1 LLEEY
6 GNSMNDTLKRAVS
19 VSPGYKLARQ
29 IINLFIRL
37 TTRIQVHGL
46 EYLPETGGYVIAS
59 NHLGRLD
66 AILTY
71 YFVDRDDIIMLAAE
85 KYQEIAVAR
94 WFAKQLN
101 AIWVDRFNA
110 DLTATR
116 EALKRLKAGG
126 VLVLAPEGTRSLSE
140 ALSKAW
146 PGASYLAAKADAP
159 IIPVALMGTE
169 DSKVFP
175 RWKRLRRAQVLIRA
189 GEPFR
194 LPPLPH
200 QGREQALQDYTDEIM
215 CRIAAQ
221 LAPQYRGIYAE
232 HPRLKQMLGK
242 T

>member
-1 LLEEY
+1 ME
-6 GNSMNDTLKRAVS
+6 RAVS
-19 VSPGYKLARQ
+19 QSLGYRLARQ

-37 TTRIQVHGL
+37 TTRIEVHGL

-85 KYQEIAVAR
+85 KYKEIAVAR

-116 EALKRLKAGG
+116 LALKRLKAGG
-126 VLVLAPEGTRSLSE
+126 VLVLAPEGTRSQSE

-146 PGASYLAAKADAP
+146 PGASYLAAKADAL
-159 IIPVALMGTE
+159 IVPVALMGTE

-175 RWKRLRRAQVLIRA
+175 SWKRLRRAIVLVRA
-189 GEPFR
+189 GKPFH
-194 LPPLPH
+194 LPPLPN
-200 QGREQALQDYTDEIM
+200 QGREQALQNYTDEIM
-215 CRIAAQ
+215 CHIAAQ
-221 LAPQYRGIYAE
+221 LEPQYRGIYAD
-232 HPRLKQMLGK
+232 HPRLKQILEEP
-242 T
+242 

>member
-1 LLEEY
+1 MYNRPGLHSCHFLETNATVPDELLTESTRQRDME
-6 GNSMNDTLKRAVS
+6 RAVS
-19 VSPGYKLARQ
+19 QSLGYRLARQ
-29 IINLFIRL
+29 IINLFIPL
-37 TTRIQVHGL
+37 MTRIEVHGL

-85 KYQEIAVAR
+85 KYKEIAVAR

-116 EALKRLKAGG
+116 LALKRLKAGG
-126 VLVLAPEGTRSLSE
+126 VLVLAPEGTRSHSE

-146 PGASYLAAKADAP
+146 PGASYLAAKADAL
-159 IIPVALMGTE
+159 IVPVALMGTE

-175 RWKRLRRAQVLIRA
+175 S
-189 GEPFR
+189 
-194 LPPLPH
+194 
-200 QGREQALQDYTDEIM
+200 
-215 CRIAAQ
+215 
-221 LAPQYRGIYAE
+221 
-232 HPRLKQMLGK
+232 
-242 T
+242 

>member
-1 LLEEY
+1 ME
-6 GNSMNDTLKRAVS
+6 RAVS
-19 VSPGYKLARQ
+19 QSLGYRLARQ

-37 TTRIQVHGL
+37 TTRIEVHGL

-71 YFVDRDDIIMLAAE
+71 YFVDRDYIIMLAAE
-85 KYQEIAVAR
+85 KYKEIAVAR

-116 EALKRLKAGG
+116 LALKRLKAGG
-126 VLVLAPEGTRSLSE
+126 VLVLAPEGTRSQSE

-146 PGASYLAAKADAP
+146 PGASYLAAKADAL
-159 IIPVALMGTE
+159 IVPVALMGTE

-175 RWKRLRRAQVLIRA
+175 SWKRLRRAIVLVRA
-189 GEPFR
+189 GKPFH
-194 LPPLPH
+194 LPPLPN
-200 QGREQALQDYTDEIM
+200 QGREQALQNYTDEIM
-215 CRIAAQ
+215 CHIAAQ
-221 LAPQYRGIYAE
+221 LEPQYRGIYAD
-232 HPRLKQMLGK
+232 HPRLKQILEEP
-242 T
+242 

>member
-1 LLEEY
+1 ME
-6 GNSMNDTLKRAVS
+6 RAVS
-19 VSPGYKLARQ
+19 QSLGYRLARQ
-29 IINLFIRL
+29 IINLFIPL
-37 TTRIQVHGL
+37 MTRIEVHGL

-85 KYQEIAVAR
+85 KYKEIAVAR

-116 EALKRLKAGG
+116 LALKRLKAGG
-126 VLVLAPEGTRSLSE
+126 VLVLAPEGTRSQSE

-146 PGASYLAAKADAP
+146 PGASYLAAKADAL
-159 IIPVALMGTE
+159 IVPVALMGTE

-175 RWKRLRRAQVLIRA
+175 SWKRLRRAIVLVRA
-189 GEPFR
+189 GKPFH
-194 LPPLPH
+194 LPPLPN
-200 QGREQALQDYTDEIM
+200 QGREQALQNYTDEIM
-215 CRIAAQ
+215 CHIAAQ
-221 LAPQYRGIYAE
+221 LEPQYRGIYAD
-232 HPRLKQMLGK
+232 HPRLKQILEEP
-242 T
+242 

>member
-1 LLEEY
+1 ME
-6 GNSMNDTLKRAVS
+6 RAVS
-19 VSPGYKLARQ
+19 QSLGYRLARQ
-29 IINLFIRL
+29 IINLFIPL
-37 TTRIQVHGL
+37 MTRIEVHGL

-85 KYQEIAVAR
+85 KYKEIAVAR

-116 EALKRLKAGG
+116 LALKRLKAGG
-126 VLVLAPEGTRSLSE
+126 VLVLAPEGTRSQSE

-146 PGASYLAAKADAP
+146 PGASYLAAKADAL
-159 IIPVALMGTE
+159 IVPVALMGTE

-175 RWKRLRRAQVLIRA
+175 SWKRLRRAIVLIRA
-189 GEPFR
+189 GKPFH
-194 LPPLPH
+194 LPPLPN
-200 QGREQALQDYTDEIM
+200 QGREQALQNYTDEIM
-215 CRIAAQ
+215 CHIAAQ
-221 LAPQYRGIYAE
+221 LEPQYRGIYAD
-232 HPRLKQMLGK
+232 HPRLKQILEEP
-242 T
+242 